1 MLTDTIEKY
10 LQLFK
15 EASNAEESF
24 RFLQEMKKEFAAS
37 PPSISEVI
45 QEFEKYVSNPDYPG
59 ASFAMSAAWSNLS
72 KDYTPILCQL
82 LNNESHYGL
91 HELAIEILEVLRD
104 ERAVPA
110 LSKALTYRWS
120 YDIWFIVPRKSLWA
134 LAELETPEAIMIIK
148 EATQSSEELIRDDAN
163 MILEYFRESG
173 VADLG

>member
-10 LQLFK
+10 LKLFK
-15 EASNAEESF
+15 EASNTRESS
-24 RFLQEMKKEFAAS
+24 RLLKEMNKEFEAA
-37 PPSISEVI
+37 PPTISEVI

-59 ASFAMSAAWSNLS
+59 ASFAMIAAWSNLS
-72 KDYTPILCQL
+72 KDYTPILCQI

-120 YDIWFIVPRKSLWA
+120 YDEWLNVPRKSLLA
-134 LAELETPEAIMIIK
+134 LAEIGTHEAIIILK
-148 EATQSSEELIRDDAN
+148 EATQSFEELIRDDAK
-163 MILEYFRESG
+163 
-173 VADLG
+173 